1 MVSRRYVG
9 DYRLENV
16 KDKNGKLVTKPV
28 YKGKYYVFEKSA
40 EEVRRGVRT
49 LAACAAVAILTLLTG
64 LLFVGNKGFTA
75 QFYTLIPMVIC
86 TLPLAYLC
94 VAVYYLLTSKP
105 PVTRERK
112 EKMSDRVSKCA
123 LILLLMAGWN
133 LSGTLLAFI
142 LKLSGVEKRPF
153 TTGDGV
159 FIASSLLFFGAVL
172 GAFMA
177 RKNISMFESAGV
189 GAGSEGAGDNA

>member
-40 EEVRRGVRT
+40 EEAGRGIRSLT
-49 LAACAAVAILTLLTG
+49 ACAVLAVLTLVLG
-64 LLFVGNKGFTA
+64 LALVGNKGFA
-75 QFYTLIPMVIC
+75 SQYYTVLPMVIC

-94 VAVYYLLTSKP
+94 VAVYYLLTSKL
-105 PVTRERK
+105 PVIRERK
-112 EKMSDRVSKCA
+112 EKMSDRVAKCSFVTM
-123 LILLLMAGWN
+123 LLAGWN
-133 LSGTLLAFI
+133 LSGILLAFV

-153 TTGDGV
+153 TAGDGV
-159 FIASSLLFFGAVL
+159 YIAASLLFFGAVL
-172 GAFMA
+172 GAFLA
-177 RKNISMFESAGV
+177 RKSVAMLESAGV
-189 GAGSEGAGDNA
+189 APDTAGGGDNA

>member
-40 EEVRRGVRT
+40 EEVRRGITTLSACALAAVLT
-49 LAACAAVAILTLLTG
+49 LAAALVFA
-64 LLFVGNKGFTA
+64 GNKGFTS
-75 QFYTLIPMVIC
+75 QFYTVLPMVIC
-86 TLPLAYLC
+86 TLPLAFFC
-94 VAVYYLLTSKP
+94 VAVYYLRTVKLP
-105 PVTRERK
+105 AVRERK

-123 LILLLMAGWN
+123 FIMLLMAGWN

-153 TTGDGV
+153 TAGDGV
-159 FIASSLLFFGAVL
+159 FIAASLAFFAAVL
-172 GAFMA
+172 GAFLA
-177 RKNISMFESAGV
+177 RKSVTMIENAGV
-189 GAGSEGAGDNA
+189 AAADPTEAAET